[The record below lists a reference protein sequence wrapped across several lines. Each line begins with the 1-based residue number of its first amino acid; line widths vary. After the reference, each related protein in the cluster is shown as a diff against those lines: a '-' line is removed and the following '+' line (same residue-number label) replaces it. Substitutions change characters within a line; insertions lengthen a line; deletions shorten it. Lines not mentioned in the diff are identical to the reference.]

1 MTAPLALLFALTL
14 TASTWIAR
22 RLFGSFERR

>member
-14 TASTWIAR
+14 TASSLIAR
-22 RLFGSFERR
+22 RLFRWFERR